1 MLRRVSAGVLLML
14 FDHGCGWRVSAGV
27 LLMGVLLMVCD
38 CMILYVVGKSCGRM
52 VWHMVLLVVVVVV
65 CEWDMVGRC
74 CTGCNWWCVMAR
86 IFLCHC

>member
-52 VWHMVLLVVVVVV
+52 VCNMVMVVVV
-65 CEWDMVGRC
+65 D
-74 CTGCNWWCVMAR
+74 
-86 IFLCHC
+86 FLVSLLISLLQ